1 MKVQCGALL
10 RCRDIARLYYDAALC
25 SVFMAPQSICRLKWA
40 YESAMQCD
48 MAAVRRPLDGSQ
60 RLKVFNAYDVRKC
73 LEIAMNKNSLA
84 FKSLC
89 ALKAANKKLNLG
101 VVRTVA
107 ACERVD
113 LASLR
118 SAN

>member
-1 MKVQCGALL
+1 MKVQCGAAMRSSDIT
-10 RCRDIARLYYDAALC
+10 RCNYDTALC
-25 SVFMAPQSICRLKWA
+25 SALW
-40 YESAMQCD
+40 
-48 MAAVRRPLDGSQ
+48 

-107 ACERVD
+107 ACE
-113 LASLR
+113 
-118 SAN
+118 